1 MNQKNTYMI
10 FSNMKQDDLFVIVFV
25 LVKLVQLRLK
35 RIKTNL
41 LKYIVEFNDK
51 SRSRTKEGKN
61 KKRDTYE
68 STYALYEGQELT
80 LNAFK
85 CGMFPIKTT

>member
-1 MNQKNTYMI
+1 MI
-10 FSNMKQDDLFVIVFV
+10 VSNMKQDDLFMIVFV

-41 LKYIVEFNDK
+41 LKYIVEFIDK

-68 STYALYEGQELT
+68 SKYALYEGQELI

-85 CGMFPIKTT
+85 CGIFPIKTT

>member
-1 MNQKNTYMI
+1 MI

-68 STYALYEGQELT
+68 NRYLLYEGRELT
-80 LNAFK
+80 LNPFK
-85 CGMFPIKTT
+85 CGIFLIKTT

>member
-1 MNQKNTYMI
+1 MI
-10 FSNMKQDDLFVIVFV
+10 FSIMKQDDLFVIVFV

-68 STYALYEGQELT
+68 SRYPLYEGRELT
-80 LNAFK
+80 LNPFK
-85 CGMFPIKTT
+85 CGIFPIKTT